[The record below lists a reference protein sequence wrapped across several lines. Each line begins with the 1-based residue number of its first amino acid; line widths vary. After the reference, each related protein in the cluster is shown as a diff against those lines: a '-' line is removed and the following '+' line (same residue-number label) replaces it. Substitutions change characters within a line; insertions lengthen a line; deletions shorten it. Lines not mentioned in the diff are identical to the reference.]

1 LKKKD
6 EIKTIIQTDKN
17 EEKIE
22 KSNIYHEEIRTNY
35 IKPAQIGI
43 VNYKPTPVENVK
55 STWDIT
61 TVIIGFFTVIILVY
75 FLVLQSHLSYRVYVL
90 EEALIHNNWI
100 EELKESKEKIT
111 FMEKYLYAISNNLS
125 KENKDFK
132 IISEKMKHQT
142 ANEELQRKLNIWKV
156 EIENIQKD
164 ILIDPDSIKLKLSSI
179 DRDLQNY
186 QKSLEAPS
194 SYNLSYLIYIIL
206 FLLPIYFLFK
216 KLWFPTNK

>member
-1 LKKKD
+1 
-6 EIKTIIQTDKN
+6 
-17 EEKIE
+17 
-22 KSNIYHEEIRTNY
+22 
-35 IKPAQIGI
+35 
-43 VNYKPTPVENVK
+43 
-55 STWDIT
+55 
-61 TVIIGFFTVIILVY
+61 
-75 FLVLQSHLSYRVYVL
+75 LSYRVYVL